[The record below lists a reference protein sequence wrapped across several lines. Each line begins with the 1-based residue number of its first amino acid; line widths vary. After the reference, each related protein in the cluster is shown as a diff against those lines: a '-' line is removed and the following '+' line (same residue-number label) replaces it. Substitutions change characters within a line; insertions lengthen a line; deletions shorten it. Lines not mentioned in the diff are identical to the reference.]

1 MKVAM
6 ITVGNPDRRTG
17 GYLYHKQVYAI
28 LAHMGLP
35 IHEMVVS
42 GADDTAQHHAQFPAD
57 IATYDVIMVDMLA
70 RIAVAPYVATW
81 RTHTTII
88 AMVHELP
95 SLAGGEAAP
104 PERTL
109 LAAAHLCIAVSEAGA
124 AQLVA
129 RGVAS
134 TRIVMAKPGCDRLG
148 APALQRRIPNPPVI
162 CVAQWIPRKGIDALL
177 RAWAHVGA
185 TQVPLHFY
193 GETDADAAYAA
204 TCGQLLVALQRAGFA
219 VTVQGSV
226 SDDQLRD
233 AYATARLFVLPSRF
247 EGYGMAFAEA
257 IWAGVP
263 VVGYAIPSA
272 QRIVADAGTLVTSDD
287 EAALAQALAP
297 YCADAT
303 RAPHLSSALYS
314 ARAALPRWQDTAFAW
329 LVALQQA
336 ACLDPIPAPYAYHGD

>member
-28 LAHMGLP
+28 LAQMGLH
-35 IHEMVVS
+35 IHEIVVS
-42 GADDTAQHHAQFPAD
+42 GADDTAQQHAQFPTD

-70 RIAVAPYVATW
+70 RIAVAPYVVQW
-81 RTHTTII
+81 RTQTTII

-95 SLAGGEAAP
+95 SLAGGDAAP

-109 LAAAHLCIAVSEAGA
+109 LAAAHLCIAVSEAGG
-124 AQLVA
+124 AQLVD
-129 RGVAS
+129 RGVAPH
-134 TRIVMAKPGCDRLG
+134 RIVMAKPGCDRLG
-148 APALQRRIPNPPVI
+148 APALQLRIPNPPVI

-185 TQVPLHFY
+185 RHVPLHLY
-193 GETDADAAYAA
+193 GETDAHPGYAA
-204 TCGQLLVALQRAGFA
+204 TCEQLLVSLQAAEFA

-226 SDDQLRD
+226 SDIQLRD

-272 QRIVADAGTLVTSDD
+272 QRIVADAGTLVPIDD

-303 RAPHLSSALYS
+303 HQPHLHSALYS
-314 ARAALPRWQDTAFAW
+314 ARASLPRWQDTAFAW
-329 LVALQQA
+329 LVALHHA
-336 ACLDPIPAPYAYHGD
+336 PHLASIPTPYAYRAD